1 MISIIASY
9 STESRAI
16 GKNGKI
22 PWDIPEEKLYF
33 KSLTVGNAII
43 MGRKTFESIGKILP
57 ERMNIVISKN
67 NFFEGKNLVTVK
79 NLGEAIK
86 SAENLGFEKIF
97 IAGGENVYREA
108 LPFAERLYLTEVY
121 ADVFEADTFFPNFD
135 EKDFF
140 LEYEEE
146 ISGNPKYVKKIYQR
160 KSET

>member
-9 STESRAI
+9 STKSRAI

-22 PWDIPEEKLYF
+22 PWEIPEEKLYF
-33 KSLTVGNAII
+33 KSLTVGNAVI

-121 ADVFEADTFFPNFD
+121 ADVFDPTHFSRTLMR
-135 EKDFF
+135 KIFF
-140 LEYEEE
+140 L
-146 ISGNPKYVKKIYQR
+146 NMKKKIREIQN
-160 KSET
+160 T